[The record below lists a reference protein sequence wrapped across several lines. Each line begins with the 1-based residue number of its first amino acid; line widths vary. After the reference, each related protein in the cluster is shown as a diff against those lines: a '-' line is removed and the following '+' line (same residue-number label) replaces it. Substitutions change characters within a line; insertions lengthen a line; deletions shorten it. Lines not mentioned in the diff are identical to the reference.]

1 MSLLKLNYI
10 VIYSLTSFFLSFL
23 LYPLYINFLTKLKIK
38 KNLREESTSW
48 GKAEIFQKLHWHKK
62 WTPTMWGGLM
72 LLITLIL
79 VTWSIVLQ
87 KIWIINYTLLNQ
99 RETYIILFAFFSMWI
114 LWLIDDFLNIKGIW
128 KVKWLTAKMKLLRM
142 FLFSAF
148 ISYWFYFK
156 LWIDWINLW
165 PIDWEIH
172 LWIWFIIFTFF
183 FTVFIVNAVNIT
195 DWLDWLA
202 WGLALAI
209 LFVLGII
216 TFFYKWYLATTIIW
230 IVIWT
235 LLAFLRFNVNPAKI
249 FMGDSG
255 ALAIGW
261 LIASLVYL
269 LNIKMWI
276 LIPFLILFLIFEIEL
291 LSSFIQIISKKF
303 LKKKILPIA
312 PLHHTLEYLW
322 QKEYTIV
329 MKFWLIQRVLAWITL
344 ILIFYQFI

>member
-1 MSLLKLNYI
+1 MALIKLNYI
-10 VIYSLTSFFLSFL
+10 VIYSLMSFFLSFL
-23 LYPLYINFLTKLKIK
+23 LYPIYINILMKLKIK

-48 GKAEIFQKLHWHKK
+48 DKAKIFQKLHSHKQ
-62 WTPTMWGGLM
+62 WTPTMWGWIM

-79 VTWSIVLQ
+79 VIVSILLQ
-87 KIWIINYTLLNQ
+87 KIWIINYSLLNQ

-114 LWLIDDFLNIKGIW
+114 LWLIDDFLNIKWIW

-156 LWIDWINLW
+156 LWIDWVNLW
-165 PIDWEIH
+165 PIDWQVH
-172 LWIWFIIFTFF
+172 LWILFLIFTFF

-202 WGLALAI
+202 WWLSLI
-209 LFVLGII
+209 VLFVLWII

-249 FMGDSG
+249 FMWDSG

-276 LIPFLILFLIFEIEL
+276 LIPFIILFLIFEIEI
-291 LSSFIQIISKKF
+291 LSSFLQIVSKKF
-303 LKKKILPIA
+303 FKKKLFPIA
-312 PLHHTLEYLW
+312 PFHHTLEYLW

-329 MKFWLIQRVLAWITL
+329 MKFWLIQWVLAWITL